1 MQIINGTHVYLM
13 WLSLTPATHET
24 YYNSFRYQ
32 NTLKQNKENMASWSD
47 ENATTAYL
55 PALKMGKRDKEL
67 DVAEFISALAAGK
80 NAQLVVIA
88 SASIDGSTILSL
100 VAAAHQTGGNV
111 ICILPTKPNVCAS
124 RNSPGPYADCVK
136 FVIGD
141 AKILLSKD
149 YRGRFCT
156 CRLRSS

>member
-55 PALKMGKRDKEL
+55 PALKM
-67 DVAEFISALAAGK
+67 VS
-80 NAQLVVIA
+80 N
-88 SASIDGSTILSL
+88 SILYIKS
-100 VAAAHQTGGNV
+100 
-111 ICILPTKPNVCAS
+111 PTKFSSFV
-124 RNSPGPYADCVK
+124 RRMFCVL
-136 FVIGD
+136 FSFFL
-141 AKILLSKD
+141 ILGALF
-149 YRGRFCT
+149 YREKEV
-156 CRLRSS
+156 RSLM

>member
-1 MQIINGTHVYLM
+1 
-13 WLSLTPATHET
+13 
-24 YYNSFRYQ
+24 
-32 NTLKQNKENMASWSD
+32 MASWSD

-67 DVAEFISALAAGK
+67 DVAEFISALTAGK
-80 NAQLVVIA
+80 NAQLAVITY
-88 SASIDGSTILSL
+88 ASIDGSTILSL

-141 AKILLSKD
+141 ANILSSKD
-149 YRGRFCT
+149 YRGQI
-156 CRLRSS
+156 LYL